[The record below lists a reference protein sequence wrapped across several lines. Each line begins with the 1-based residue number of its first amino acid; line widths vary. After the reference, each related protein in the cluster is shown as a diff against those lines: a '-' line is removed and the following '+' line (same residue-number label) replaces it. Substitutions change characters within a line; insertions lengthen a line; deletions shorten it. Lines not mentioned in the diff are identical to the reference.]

1 MIYTSSSYIYS
12 VPIIVIIIV
21 IGVVVAAAFG
31 LFFLIHNIH
40 TVWLLPLHEQQTM
53 LRVRIHDD
61 RKSENGAKMNAIIL
75 YKFKR
80 NTLVLN

>member
-31 LFFLIHNIH
+31 LFSSYITYTRL
-40 TVWLLPLHEQQTM
+40 WLLPLHEQQTM

>member
-31 LFFLIHNIH
+31 LFSSYITYTQCDCYLFMSSKRCSGCEYMTI
-40 TVWLLPLHEQQTM
+40 E
-53 LRVRIHDD
+53 RVRMVP
-61 RKSENGAKMNAIIL
+61 K
-75 YKFKR
+75 
-80 NTLVLN
+80 